1 VANNR
6 ATEEEKTWRAR
17 RSLRPTIRRARQAGE
32 KGVEI
37 GALGFQ
43 IAFHYGIIGFAC
55 AVFYR
60 RELTKSAR
68 NFFTA

>member
-17 RSLRPTIRRARQAGE
+17 RSLRPTDPEGAAPGE
-32 KGVEI
+32 KGLKI

-43 IAFHYGIIGFAC
+43 IAFHYGITGFAC
-55 AVFYR
+55 GAFCR